1 MKLFNKWI
9 NGDCLTELK
18 KLESES
24 VDMVMTSPPLS
35 QS

>member
-1 MKLFNKWI
+1 MRLTNKWI

-18 KLESES
+18 KLDAES
-24 VDMVMTSPPLS
+24 VDMIMTSPPLS